1 MINETLLSF
10 AACQQSAL
18 KLFDFHVQLCEQRY
32 LQLLHKFDQVDSN
45 LEKINATLATIQSKL
60 ETEQSSKLKTYLSW
74 AGVVVVALL
83 GTVLHLIAK

>member
-1 MINETLLSF
+1 MSNAVIETVTEEGSNL
-10 AACQQSAL
+10 AL
-18 KLFDFHVQLCEQRY
+18 HVQLCEQRY

-45 LEKINATLATIQSKL
+45 LEKITATLVQIQSKL

-83 GTVLHLIAK
+83 GTVLHLITR

>member
-1 MINETLLSF
+1 MSNAVIETVTEEGSNLTL
-10 AACQQSAL
+10 
-18 KLFDFHVQLCEQRY
+18 HVQLCEQRY

-45 LEKINATLATIQSKL
+45 LEKINATLATIQSKV

>member
-1 MINETLLSF
+1 MSNAVIETVTEEGSNLTL
-10 AACQQSAL
+10 
-18 KLFDFHVQLCEQRY
+18 HVQLCEQRY

-45 LEKINATLATIQSKL
+45 LEKINATLVTIQSKL

>member
-1 MINETLLSF
+1 MSNAVIETVTEEGSNLTL
-10 AACQQSAL
+10 
-18 KLFDFHVQLCEQRY
+18 HVQLCEQRY